1 MMELQEKNA
10 RDLIAGMDAMVKA
23 CQEITKALAK
33 ENTSETVPEEK
44 QVTLEE
50 VRGKLAELSKAGK
63 TSEVR
68 ELIKKRGGAKL
79 SDVDQGEYAA
89 LLADAE
95 GLAHAK

>member
-1 MMELQEKNA
+1 MELQEKNV
-10 RDLIAGMDAMVKA
+10 RDLVACMEAMVKA

-33 ENTSETVPEEK
+33 DNTSEIVPEEK

-50 VRGKLAELSKAGK
+50 VRGKLAELSRAGK

-68 ELIKKRGGAKL
+68 ELIKKHGGTKL
-79 SDVDQGEYAA
+79 SDVDREEYAV